1 MSGQF
6 SEDDLVQI
14 ARSVMSLLHD
24 WEIDPR
30 LQAALLGLPPDTK
43 PRVLSRYRSGTPF
56 PHDRDLLLRAKHLLS
71 ISNSLDTAFPHN
83 PMLANFWI
91 TTENEFFGNR
101 APLELMLEQGI
112 EGIERVARYLDN
124 SFDW

>member
-1 MSGQF
+1 MSSQF

-24 WEIDPR
+24 WEVEPA
-30 LQAALLGLPPDTK
+30 QQVALLGLPPETK
-43 PRVLSRYRSGTPF
+43 PRELSRYRSGTPF
-56 PHDRDLLLRAKHLLS
+56 PHDRDLLVRARHLLS

-83 PMLANFWI
+83 PMLANFWV
-91 TTENEFFGNR
+91 TTGNEFFGNR
-101 APLELMLEQGI
+101 APLELMLEHGVD
-112 EGIERVARYLDN
+112 GIERVARYLDN